1 MSGANGKGCM
11 MGRARARPEDKRRLI
26 LGGQRQWMKEINTEV
41 ARGQVRWKAT
51 CDVKKGS
58 NMACLEFSKTLL
70 ATEQD

>member
-1 MSGANGKGCM
+1 
-11 MGRARARPEDKRRLI
+11 
-26 LGGQRQWMKEINTEV
+26 MKEMNTEV

-58 NMACLEFSKTLL
+58 YMGYLEFSKTLL

>member
-1 MSGANGKGCM
+1 
-11 MGRARARPEDKRRLI
+11 
-26 LGGQRQWMKEINTEV
+26 MKAINTEV
-41 ARGQVRWKAT
+41 ARGQFRWKAT